1 MVYTSL
7 ISGWLNLIVD
17 DILVQSSVL
26 FRVFHPKSTWNAVLC
41 FVGHVGPGMLSM
53 STIYSGSI
61 SWFVCFF
68 NVKLIDLGFP
78 RKQIR

>member
-1 MVYTSL
+1 MVLNIAQMTCGEKYDSL

-17 DILVQSSVL
+17 DILVQLSVL
-26 FRVFHPKSTWNAVLC
+26 CLVFHPKSAWNAVFC
-41 FVGHVGPGMLSM
+41 FVGHIGLGKLSM

-68 NVKLIDLGFP
+68 
-78 RKQIR
+78 